1 MAGEKIL
8 VIDDSPTIL
17 KVVQLVLTKAGFQVN
32 TAADGEAGIAAA
44 RDVKPDLI
52 LLDFVMPKMNGYQVC
67 RALADDDGL
76 RDVPVVL
83 MSAKGDQ
90 VGERFVKVMGI
101 VDYITKPFSPEAITA
116 VVGHTVNK
124 YAPGDLAE
132 DGEPSEDGA
141 AKDATPEELSEAADA
156 AHGVRR
162 DALAQLREGVAR
174 AVAASVIAH
183 SSFVDQDL
191 DTAQLVDAARMALT
205 DSRLEALLGEIR
217 VAAPELADQGDA
229 VLTGDLGVVPLA
241 DILTLLQSQQQSGVL
256 TVTCSGSR
264 VDLYFRE
271 GRVDLGSAA
280 EMSEEFRLG
289 RFLADAADMDESELE
304 GILSVRD
311 QEPVGL
317 IGSQLVKQGV
327 VSYEELRAA
336 LVKQTSELIY
346 ELLRWNF
353 GRFTLRATGGLPAH
367 ATEAS
372 LNLTVDGILME
383 GFRRVDEWHLIER
396 EVDTFDLV
404 FLRND
409 DAIQQMGRGR
419 LTREELTVLELVNGK
434 NSVKDIIRNSRMSSF
449 DVSKM
454 LYRLLSIKLIR
465 KRVAPVAV

>member
-17 KVVQLVLTKAGFQVN
+17 KVVQLVLTKAGFRVE
-32 TAADGEAGIAAA
+32 TAADGEAGVAAA
-44 RDVKPDLI
+44 RETRPDLI

-67 RALADDDGL
+67 RALADDDEL

-124 YAPGDLAE
+124 YAQGELVDDAAIVAE
-132 DGEPSEDGA
+132 ENAS
-141 AKDATPEELSEAADA
+141 PEELAHAADA
-156 AHGVRR
+156 AQDARR
-162 DALAQLREGVAR
+162 DALGQLREGVAR

-183 SSFVDQDL
+183 SAFVDLNL
-191 DTAQLVDAARMALT
+191 DSAQLVDAARTALGN
-205 DSRLEALLGEIR
+205 SRLEGLLGEIR
-217 VAAPELADQGDA
+217 VAAPELADDGDA

-241 DILTLLQSQQQSGVL
+241 DILTLLQSQQQTGVL
-256 TVTCSGSR
+256 TVTRGGAK
-264 VDLYFRE
+264 VDLFFRD
-271 GRVDLGSAA
+271 GRIDLAIAVGIPD
-280 EMSEEFRLG
+280 EFKLG
-289 RFLADAADMDESELE
+289 RFLVDAAGLDMEDLE
-304 GILSVRD
+304 KSLEEWAD
-311 QEPVGL
+311 HPTGL
-317 IGSQLVKQGV
+317 IGSNLVKQGV
-327 VSYEELRAA
+327 VTMEQLHSGLAR
-336 LVKQTSELIY
+336 QTSELIY

-353 GRFTLRATGGLPAH
+353 GRFTLRTSDRVAA
-367 ATEAS
+367 AAAEAS

-409 DAIQQMGRGR
+409 DAIGAMGRGR
-419 LTREELTVLELVNGK
+419 LTREELAVLELVNGK
-434 NSVKDIIRNSRMSSF
+434 NSVKDIIRHSRMSSF

>member
-17 KVVQLVLTKAGFQVN
+17 KVVQLVLTKAGFHVN

-44 RDVKPDLI
+44 RATKPDLI

-67 RALADDDGL
+67 RALADDDDL

-116 VVGHTVNK
+116 VVGHSVK
-124 YAPGDLAE
+124 KFAARGEEGGPSSEEDL
-132 DGEPSEDGA
+132 PSDPA
-141 AKDATPEELSEAADA
+141 VLTDAADA
-156 AHGVRR
+156 AQDERR
-162 DALAQLREGVAR
+162 DALSRLREGIAR
-174 AVAASVIAH
+174 AVAAGIIAN
-183 SSFVDQDL
+183 SSFMDL
-191 DTAQLVDAARMALT
+191 DLDSAKLADAARGALT
-205 DSRLEALLGEIR
+205 NNRLEALLGEVR
-217 VAAPELADQGDA
+217 TSAPELADQGAA
-229 VLTGDLGVVPLA
+229 VLTGDLSVVPLA
-241 DILTLLQSQQQSGVL
+241 DILTLLQSQQQNGVL
-256 TVTCSGSR
+256 TVTRGGAK
-264 VDLYFRE
+264 VDLYFRD
-271 GRVDLGSAA
+271 GRIDLATAA
-280 EMSEEFRLG
+280 GIPEEFRLG
-289 RFLADAADMDESELE
+289 RFLADVADMDAETLE
-304 GILSVRD
+304 GILS
-311 QEPVGL
+311 EHTEESGGL
-317 IGSQLVKQGV
+317 IGSQLVKQERI
-327 VSYEELRAA
+327 SIDDLHSA
-336 LVKQTSELIY
+336 LSKQTSELIY

-353 GRFTLRATGGLPAH
+353 GRFTHRATNGLPAM
-367 ATEAS
+367 AIEAA

-409 DAIQQMGRGR
+409 DAIQAMGRGR
-419 LTREELTVLELVNGK
+419 LTREELEILELVNGK
-434 NSVKDIIRNSRMSSF
+434 NSVKDIIRHSRMSSF

>member
-32 TAADGEAGIAAA
+32 TAADGEAGVTAA
-44 RDVKPDLI
+44 RETRPDLI

-67 RALADDDGL
+67 RALADDDDL

-116 VVGHTVNK
+116 VVGHTVDK
-124 YAPGDLAE
+124 YTAGELVDDGAIVDAE
-132 DGEPSEDGA
+132 DASPA
-141 AKDATPEELSEAADA
+141 ALTDAADA
-156 AHGVRR
+156 AQDARR
-162 DALAQLREGVAR
+162 DALGELREGVAR
-174 AVAASVIAH
+174 AVAASIIAH
-183 SSFVDQDL
+183 SAFVDMDL
-191 DTAQLVDAARMALT
+191 DSAHLVEAARTSLGN
-205 DSRLEALLGEIR
+205 SRLEALLGEIR
-217 VAAPELADQGDA
+217 VAAPELADDGDA
-229 VLTGDLGVVPLA
+229 VLTGDLNVVPLA
-241 DILTLLQSQQQSGVL
+241 DILTLLQSQQQTGVL
-256 TVTCSGSR
+256 TVTRGGAK
-264 VDLYFRE
+264 VELYFQD
-271 GRVDLGSAA
+271 GHIDLATAVGIPD
-280 EMSEEFRLG
+280 EFKLG
-289 RFLADAADMDESELE
+289 RFLVDAAGLGMNDLE
-304 GILSVRD
+304 KALEDWGDS
-311 QEPVGL
+311 PTGL
-317 IGSQLVKQGV
+317 IGSNLVKQGAV
-327 VSYEELRAA
+327 TMEELHDA
-336 LVKQTSELIY
+336 LSRQTSELIY
-346 ELLRWNF
+346 ELLRWNY
-353 GRFTLRATGGLPAH
+353 GRFTLRTTEHEAPA
-367 ATEAS
+367 AAEAS

-409 DAIQQMGRGR
+409 DAIAAMGRGR
-419 LTREELTVLELVNGK
+419 LTREELAVLELVNGK
-434 NSVKDIIRNSRMSSF
+434 NSVKDIIRHSRMSSF

>member
-17 KVVQLVLTKAGFQVN
+17 KVVQLVLTKAGFRVE
-32 TAADGEAGIAAA
+32 TAADGEAGVAAA
-44 RDVKPDLI
+44 RETRPDLI

-67 RALADDDGL
+67 RALADDDDL
-76 RDVPVVL
+76 REVPVVL

-116 VVGHTVNK
+116 VVGHTVDK
-124 YAPGDLAE
+124 YAQ
-132 DGEPSEDGA
+132 GELVEDGA
-141 AKDATPEELSEAADA
+141 IVDEEDASPEELSDKADA
-156 AHGVRR
+156 AQDARR
-162 DALAQLREGVAR
+162 DALGELREGVAR

-183 SSFVDQDL
+183 SAFVDLDL
-191 DTAQLVDAARMALT
+191 DSAHLVEAARTALG
-205 DSRLEALLGEIR
+205 DSRLEGLLGEIR
-217 VAAPELADQGDA
+217 VAAPELADEGEA

-241 DILTLLQSQQQSGVL
+241 DILTLLQSQQQTGDL
-256 TVTCSGSR
+256 TVTRGGAK
-264 VDLYFRE
+264 VDLFFRD
-271 GRVDLGSAA
+271 GRIDLGIAVGVPD
-280 EMSEEFRLG
+280 EFKLG
-289 RFLADAADMDESELE
+289 RFLVDDTGLDMDTMEEAL
-304 GILSVRD
+304 
-311 QEPVGL
+311 QEWTDNPSGL
-317 IGSQLVKQGV
+317 IGSNLVKQGAV
-327 VSYEELRAA
+327 TMEELHGG
-336 LVKQTSELIY
+336 LSKQTSELIY

-353 GRFTLRATGGLPAH
+353 GRFTLRTTDGAPA
-367 ATEAS
+367 AAAEAS

-409 DAIQQMGRGR
+409 DAIGAMGRGR
-419 LTREELTVLELVNGK
+419 LTREELAVLELVNGK
-434 NSVKDIIRNSRMSSF
+434 NSVKDIIRHSRMSSF

>member
-17 KVVQLVLTKAGFQVN
+17 KVVQLVLTKAGFRVE
-32 TAADGEAGIAAA
+32 TAADGEAGVAAA
-44 RDVKPDLI
+44 RETRPDLI

-67 RALADDDGL
+67 RALADDDDL
-76 RDVPVVL
+76 REVPVVL

-116 VVGHTVNK
+116 VVGHTVDK
-124 YAPGDLAE
+124 YAQ
-132 DGEPSEDGA
+132 GELVEDGA
-141 AKDATPEELSEAADA
+141 IVDEEDASPEELSNKADA
-156 AHGVRR
+156 AQDARR
-162 DALAQLREGVAR
+162 DALGGLREGVAR

-183 SSFVDQDL
+183 SAFVDLDL
-191 DTAQLVDAARMALT
+191 DSAHLVEAARTALS
-205 DSRLEALLGEIR
+205 DSRLEGMLGEIR
-217 VAAPELADQGDA
+217 VAAPELADEGAA
-229 VLTGDLGVVPLA
+229 VLTGDLVVVPLA
-241 DILTLLQSQQQSGVL
+241 DILTLLQSQQQTGVL
-256 TVTCSGSR
+256 TVTRGGAK
-264 VDLYFRE
+264 VDLFFRD
-271 GRVDLGSAA
+271 GRIDLGIAVGVA
-280 EMSEEFRLG
+280 DEFKLG
-289 RFLADAADMDESELE
+289 RFLVDDTGLDMDTMEEALE
-304 GILSVRD
+304 EWTD
-311 QEPVGL
+311 NPTGL
-317 IGSQLVKQGV
+317 IGSNLVKQGAV
-327 VSYEELRAA
+327 TMEELHSGLA
-336 LVKQTSELIY
+336 KQTSELIY

-353 GRFTLRATGGLPAH
+353 GRFTLRTTDSAPA
-367 ATEAS
+367 AAAEAS

-409 DAIQQMGRGR
+409 DAIGAMGRGR
-419 LTREELTVLELVNGK
+419 LTREELAVLELVNGK
-434 NSVKDIIRNSRMSSF
+434 NSVKDIIRHSRMSSF